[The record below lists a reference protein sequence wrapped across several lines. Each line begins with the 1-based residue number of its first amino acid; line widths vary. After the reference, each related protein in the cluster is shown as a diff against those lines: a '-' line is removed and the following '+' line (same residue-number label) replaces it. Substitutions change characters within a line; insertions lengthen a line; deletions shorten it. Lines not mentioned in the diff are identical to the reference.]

1 MADTDKNIYSLVL
14 SDDVID
20 EIDSMARSAGLSR
33 SAMVNQILAEKTRCI
48 TPEMRVKQIT
58 NAIREAVGGEFYLA
72 QQPSPAT
79 VACRTALKY
88 RYKPTLRYSVELFA
102 VARKRTGELK
112 VSVRSQSGQ
121 LNDDLTGFFQC
132 WVKLEQKYLADK
144 ITHDLMFRIEPGKF
158 VRTLNLPP
166 KEVSDERLGLLPPGH
181 SKRRK
186 GGGAL
191 LRKTSAGAGV
201 HHLKKGKTIII
212 RAGAG
217 PSGRAPVQQTKEAF
231 V

>member
-144 ITHDLMFRIEPGKF
+144 IQQWLLEEFEDNGDTVMFAPGAPFYETPGKGINE
-158 VRTLNLPP
+158 VRIAYVLKQEDL
-166 KEVSDERLGLLPPGH
+166 ERAMDVLAIGI
-181 SKRRK
+181 SEYQRK
-186 GGGAL
+186 VM
-191 LRKTSAGAGV
+191 KIT
-201 HHLKKGKTIII
+201 
-212 RAGAG
+212 
-217 PSGRAPVQQTKEAF
+217 PAPVG
-231 V
+231 